1 MAISRQ
7 EKYENI
13 EEYHKILSPDYP
25 EFLDEYISL
34 SILQRLEGV
43 GLLCGTDWTALY
55 DNNFFYTRLD
65 HSIGTALVTWHF
77 THDKKQTLASLF
89 HDVATP
95 AFSHA
100 TDFRKNDALTQ
111 QSTEELT
118 SEILTFDTELAE
130 INARAGVNVC
140 EIRDYHKYPVCDN
153 EIPRLSSDRLEYMFP
168 SAMALSKKLP
178 NPTWTLDS
186 IKETYE
192 NISVLKN
199 EDEIDELGFNSL
211 EIAEDYAGKFNDV
224 ALILQKNENKLCL
237 NLMGEIL
244 NRAVAKNIATEADF
258 YNMSEKRLLEEFFD
272 YSIMNPCD
280 EFSVLFETFIKM
292 REVIHSPS
300 PLENCYCVSLDV
312 KKRYI
317 NPLVR
322 TASGDRRLTEISK
335 RAKDKIESL
344 LNFRDSKFGCVKL
357 ISY

>member
-7 EKYENI
+7 QKYESI
-13 EEYHKILSPDYP
+13 EKYHKILSPDYP
-25 EFLDEYISL
+25 DFLDEYVSL

-43 GLLCGTDWTALY
+43 GLLCGTDWTNLY

-100 TDFRKNDALTQ
+100 SDFRKNDALTQ
-111 QSTEELT
+111 QTTEELT
-118 SEILTFDTELAE
+118 SEILTFDSDLAE
-130 INARAGVNVC
+130 INARSGINVC
-140 EIRDYHKYPVCDN
+140 EIRDYHMYPICDN
-153 EIPRLSSDRLEYMFP
+153 GIPRLSSDRLEYMFP

-178 NPTWTLDS
+178 NPTWNLDS
-186 IKETYE
+186 VKATYE
-192 NISVLKN
+192 NIVVLKN
-199 EDEIDELGFNSL
+199 EEGIDELGFESL
-211 EIAEDYAGKFNDV
+211 EVAEDYASKFNDV

-237 NLMGEIL
+237 NLIGDIL
-244 NRAVAKNIATEADF
+244 NMAVTKNIATEADF

-272 YSIMNPCD
+272 YSVMNPND
-280 EFSVLFETFIKM
+280 EFSTLFETFIKM
-292 REVIHSPS
+292 REIIRSET
-300 PLENCYCVSLDV
+300 PLKNCYCVSLDV

-322 TASGDRRLTEISK
+322 TKDGAKRVSEISGT
-335 RAKDKIESL
+335 AKDKIENL
-344 LNFRDSKFGCVKL
+344 LNFKDSKFGCVKL